1 MASRFAPREDA
12 VGTRSNMA
20 TLGAGNGAD
29 FKSTLFIC
37 IANGMIHPKK
47 PKGIGNPAYHFLKA

>member
-1 MASRFAPREDA
+1 
-12 VGTRSNMA
+12 MA

-47 PKGIGNPAYHFLKA
+47 PKGIGNPACHFLKAWNL

>member
-20 TLGAGNGAD
+20 TLGAGNKWSG
-29 FKSTLFIC
+29 FLKSTLFIC
-37 IANGMIHPKK
+37 IANGMV
-47 PKGIGNPAYHFLKA
+47 